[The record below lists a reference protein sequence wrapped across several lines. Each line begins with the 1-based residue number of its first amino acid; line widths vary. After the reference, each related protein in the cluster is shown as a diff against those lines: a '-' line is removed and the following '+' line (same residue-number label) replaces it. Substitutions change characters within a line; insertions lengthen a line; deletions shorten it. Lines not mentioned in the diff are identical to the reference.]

1 MKREHVS
8 KKDLLNFV
16 KGHILAN
23 KLIEEEREKRISQ
36 LGISESLREYKDLCK
51 FWENVTSKEVSEDFE
66 RQKISFLIKRREL
79 LNSASGIKK

>member
-1 MKREHVS
+1 MKREHVR
-8 KKDLLNFV
+8 KKDLLDFL

-36 LGISESLREYKDLCK
+36 LSIRESLREYKDLCE
-51 FWENVTSKEVSEDFE
+51 FWESASSKEVSEDFE
-66 RQKISFLIKRREL
+66 KHKISFLIKRREL